1 MHFASEFFLGKIRSW
16 YRTGSLVC
24 VDFLLAGHE
33 LERPRVAAPLELDPV
48 VGPMGDLL
56 GGLSDLGRVV
66 HLLEGNGAAAV
77 ANDRARR

>member
-1 MHFASEFFLGKIRSW
+1 MRMLQVRLDGAW
-16 YRTGSLVC
+16 YRTGSLVRI
-24 VDFLLAGHE
+24 DLLLAGHE

-48 VGPMGDLL
+48 VGPMGRGLL

-66 HLLEGNGAAAV
+66 HLLEGHGAAAV